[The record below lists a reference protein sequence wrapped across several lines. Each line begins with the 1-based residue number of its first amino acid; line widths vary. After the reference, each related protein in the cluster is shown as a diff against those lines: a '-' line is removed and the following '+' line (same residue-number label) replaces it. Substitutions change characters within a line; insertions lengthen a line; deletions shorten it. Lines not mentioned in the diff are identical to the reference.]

1 MYDLHGIIFAYSASP
16 ELGELVRRRT
26 AASIPFC
33 GRYRLIDFALSSMM
47 NAGIRDVGVIMQ
59 RDYQS
64 LLDHIG
70 SGKAWDMSRK
80 SGGLRM
86 LPPFGLPDYHR
97 GNYSGTMEA
106 INAVSAYIKHIPQQH
121 IVMMLGNLCANID
134 LDAAIAKYFAS
145 GVDMMAICA
154 DHDPDGLHHRYLVGE
169 DGIVTRVLFDRFGG
183 GEGIPSLEGFIVRRD
198 TLLALMDKCRAR
210 EMHRFHKDAVALY
223 LNEGGRMGTYIHQ
236 GYASAIR
243 TVQEYY
249 NANMDMLD
257 PEKRSQIFPESR
269 PVRTRNM
276 EGVSTYYGEDAVSVN
291 SLVADNCII
300 EGSIENCIVFSG
312 ARIGKGAK
320 LKNCIIMRGCTVGE
334 GTELSCV
341 ISDKLAV
348 FGAGVTLTGSPRLPI
363 VVPKGG
369 TI

>member
-1 MYDLHGIIFAYSASP
+1 
-16 ELGELVRRRT
+16 
-26 AASIPFC
+26 
-33 GRYRLIDFALSSMM
+33 
-47 NAGIRDVGVIMQ
+47 
-59 RDYQS
+59 
-64 LLDHIG
+64 
-70 SGKAWDMSRK
+70 
-80 SGGLRM
+80 
-86 LPPFGLPDYHR
+86 
-97 GNYSGTMEA
+97 
-106 INAVSAYIKHIPQQH
+106 
-121 IVMMLGNLCANID
+121 
-134 LDAAIAKYFAS
+134 
-145 GVDMMAICA
+145 
-154 DHDPDGLHHRYLVGE
+154 
-169 DGIVTRVLFDRFGG
+169 
-183 GEGIPSLEGFIVRRD
+183 
-198 TLLALMDKCRAR
+198 MDKCRAR

-276 EGVSTYYGEDAVSVN
+276 EGVSTYYGEDA
-291 SLVADNCII
+291 
-300 EGSIENCIVFSG
+300 
-312 ARIGKGAK
+312 KT
-320 LKNCIIMRGCTVGE
+320 CIIMRGCTVGE

>member
-1 MYDLHGIIFAYSASP
+1 
-16 ELGELVRRRT
+16 
-26 AASIPFC
+26 
-33 GRYRLIDFALSSMM
+33 
-47 NAGIRDVGVIMQ
+47 
-59 RDYQS
+59 
-64 LLDHIG
+64 
-70 SGKAWDMSRK
+70 
-80 SGGLRM
+80 
-86 LPPFGLPDYHR
+86 
-97 GNYSGTMEA
+97 
-106 INAVSAYIKHIPQQH
+106 
-121 IVMMLGNLCANID
+121 
-134 LDAAIAKYFAS
+134 
-145 GVDMMAICA
+145 
-154 DHDPDGLHHRYLVGE
+154 
-169 DGIVTRVLFDRFGG
+169 
-183 GEGIPSLEGFIVRRD
+183 
-198 TLLALMDKCRAR
+198 
-210 EMHRFHKDAVALY
+210 
-223 LNEGGRMGTYIHQ
+223 
-236 GYASAIR
+236 
-243 TVQEYY
+243 
-249 NANMDMLD
+249 MDMLD

-300 EGSIENCIVFSG
+300 EGSIESCIVFSG